1 VFKNQYTTSSWERGK
16 VTEIILAT
24 LAGYLVDCQATL
36 EADCFEWTVEGILE
50 RKKHLMPETSKA
62 A

>member
-1 VFKNQYTTSSWERGK
+1 